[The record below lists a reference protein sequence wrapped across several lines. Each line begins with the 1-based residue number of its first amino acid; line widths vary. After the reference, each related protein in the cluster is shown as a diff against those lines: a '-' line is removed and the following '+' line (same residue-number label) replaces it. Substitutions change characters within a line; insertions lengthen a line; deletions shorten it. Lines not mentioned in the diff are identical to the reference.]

1 MQLTRHWKAHLALL
15 ATNIFF
21 AINFTAVK
29 YLVNK
34 GLVKAFGLNL
44 VRVWVTVILLW
55 TIFLFNPN
63 KTFIRKRDL
72 PRFFLCALTGIAIN
86 QLLFIKG
93 LSLTFSI
100 HASLLMLTTP
110 ILITFIAAW
119 LLREKLTRNK
129 VIGLFVGVIGASI
142 LVLSRGNSGEG
153 QDVLLGDIMVI
164 LNAISYTFY
173 FILVRPLMKDYHPVM
188 VIRVVFSIG
197 LLLMLPVCWNEFSQ
211 IPWGSYTWMDW
222 CILGLIVIG
231 GTFLAYLFNVYGI
244 KQVGASVAG
253 SYIYAQPVFAAA
265 IAMFVLGEEL
275 TIQKILAAMCIFAGV
290 YLANKTESH
299 D

>member
-63 KTFIRKRDL
+63 KTFIRKKDL

-129 VIGLFVGVIGASI
+129 VIGLLVGVIGASI

-211 IPWGSYTWMDW
+211 IPWGSYTWTDW